1 MHVRTGLTVFATL
14 LFAAALTACA
24 PHGVSDDGG
33 DALADTS
40 ESATTFTWTAESDC
54 AACHETEGASMA
66 DAGCEISASHGDLDC
81 VSCHTDTA
89 GLETAHGDVDM
100 ADYKVPSKLRKTE
113 VDPAAC
119 ESCHTLSEVAT
130 KTADLSLLTD
140 DNGKTVNPHD
150 MPETEQHENVTCA
163 SCHDMHSSS

>member
-1 MHVRTGLTVFATL
+1 
-14 LFAAALTACA
+14 
-24 PHGVSDDGG
+24 
-33 DALADTS
+33 
-40 ESATTFTWTAESDC
+40 
-54 AACHETEGASMA
+54 
-66 DAGCEISASHGDLDC
+66 
-81 VSCHTDTA
+81 
-89 GLETAHGDVDM
+89 M

-163 SCHDMHSSS
+163 SCHDMHSSSSPVDDAPAVACTSALPATRSTVTGSLLDVRLTWAAVLF